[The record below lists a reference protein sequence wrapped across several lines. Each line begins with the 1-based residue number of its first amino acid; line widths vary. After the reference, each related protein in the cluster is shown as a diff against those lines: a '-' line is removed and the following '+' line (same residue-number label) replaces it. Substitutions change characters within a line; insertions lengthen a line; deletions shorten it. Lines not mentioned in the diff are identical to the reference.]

1 MIELTLPYPV
11 SANVYWRSFVPRGA
25 SRAVTTL
32 SAEAKEYRAKVQ
44 RIAMVS
50 GVRPID
56 GRLHMHL
63 ALYPQRP
70 QDWAKR
76 AARAPLTWD
85 DDVRC
90 IDLSNAR
97 KVLEDALQGIAYG
110 NDSRIWGES
119 GERMEPDGEAR
130 VVVTI
135 RPLVRGVAPQL
146 ELLSDGPL
154 PQVQP
159 APPEPAAVVP
169 PVRLQR
175 RGATVAAIFEAG
187 PQPADLHSPASF

>member
-1 MIELTLPYPV
+1 MIRLVLPYPV
-11 SANVYWRSFVPRGA
+11 SANVYWRSFVPKGH

-32 SAEAKEYRAKVQ
+32 SAEAKAYRAEVQ
-44 RIAMVS
+44 RIAMAS

-56 GRLHMHL
+56 GRLHMHIE
-63 ALYPQRP
+63 LYPQRP

-76 AARAPLTWD
+76 AARAPMTWD

-119 GERMEPDGEAR
+119 GERMEPDGDAR

-135 RPLVRGVAPQL
+135 K
-146 ELLSDGPL
+146 PL
-154 PQVQP
+154 PPRRGAQQLGLLPEPEP
-159 APPEPAAVVP
+159 APPPAVAVST
-169 PVRLQR
+169 VRR
-175 RGATVAAIFEAG
+175 RPTTVAAIFEAG